1 MTQTSSQE
9 AELSTKEPAD
19 MLHRRAVN
27 RFNSLHSAILG
38 EISSMLKKASLL
50 PIPELQRNNPT
61 FTEIVKQLKFFRELS
76 DVAVKMLK
84 IDKAEDLRE
93 LDDYIL
99 HAENLAEA
107 IDSDDYDALCGAI
120 AALNDKPYI

>member
-1 MTQTSSQE
+1 MTQTSNQE
-9 AELSTKEPAD
+9 AEANTKEPAD
-19 MLHRRAVN
+19 LLHKRAVN
-27 RFNSLHSAILG
+27 KFNTLYSAILG
-38 EISSMLKKASLL
+38 EISSMLKRAQLL

-61 FTEIVKQLKFFRELS
+61 FTQIVTQLKFFRELS

>member
-1 MTQTSSQE
+1 MTQFEKE
-9 AELSTKEPAD
+9 ASEPEDKEPAEI
-19 MLHRRAVN
+19 LHRRAVN
-27 RFNSLHSAILG
+27 KFNSLYGAILG
-38 EISSMLKKASLL
+38 EISSMLKKAQLL

-61 FTEIVKQLKFFRELS
+61 FTEVVKQLKFFRELS
-76 DVAVKMLK
+76 GVAAEMLK
-84 IDKAEDLRE
+84 IDKANDLRD
-93 LDDYIL
+93 LDDYIF

>member
-1 MTQTSSQE
+1 MTQFEKE
-9 AELSTKEPAD
+9 ASEPADKEPAEI
-19 MLHRRAVN
+19 LHRRAVN
-27 RFNSLHSAILG
+27 KFNSLYGAILG
-38 EISSMLKKASLL
+38 EISSMLKKAQLL

-61 FTEIVKQLKFFRELS
+61 FTEVVKQLKFFRELS
-76 DVAVKMLK
+76 GVAAEMLK
-84 IDKAEDLRE
+84 INKADDLRD
-93 LDDYIL
+93 LDDYIF